1 MNESRYNKVQA
12 SDDVFIKCESTITM
26 KFHQGK
32 SYPIGY
38 YRVLHIFS
46 KYYKNWFVQMESDKI
61 IWGKY
66 CKKYNIPSRLMHKG
80 GVEFK
85 EVELEKY
92 GHWGPRDV
100 FFINHICE
108 VVSVNSKLE
117 DNC

>member
-1 MNESRYNKVQA
+1 
-12 SDDVFIKCESTITM
+12 
-26 KFHQGK
+26 
-32 SYPIGY
+32 
-38 YRVLHIFS
+38 
-46 KYYKNWFVQMESDKI
+46 
-61 IWGKY
+61 
-66 CKKYNIPSRLMHKG
+66 MHKG

-108 VVSVNSKLE
+108 VVSVKSKLE

>member
-12 SDDVFIKCESTITM
+12 SDDVFIRCESIITM

-38 YRVLHIFS
+38 YRMLHIFS
-46 KYYKNWFVQMESDKI
+46 KYYKNWFVQMKVTKLFER
-61 IWGKY
+61 
-66 CKKYNIPSRLMHKG
+66 NIVRSIRFFSRLMHKG

-108 VVSVNSKLE
+108 VVSVKSKLE